1 MYKRDKINMQIFRK
15 LQAETVST
23 ESDKLIRARDMSETL
38 DLKESIDEDDLDRFW
53 NQVEE
58 DIQKDPDWF
67 KFNQ

>member
-53 NQVEE
+53 SQVEE